1 MSIFIMKGGELID
14 EGGYGCVFHP
24 AINEKGEDMKTLQL
38 VSKLQKYNTSAINEI
53 EISGIISNIKGYLNH
68 FAPVIRY
75 ANINVS
81 KIKTDSLKNCSIISD
96 KKVKKLINLKMNY
109 VDGGSFLNYL
119 IKNKNSKKIINNM
132 IHCYIHILKGIK
144 LLLENNVVH
153 YDIKGDN
160 ILFDEIKE
168 IPIIIDFGLSIN
180 INKLNMNVLS
190 TGLLK
195 KYFYVYA
202 PDYYVWPLEIHYI
215 SYLINVNMLPN
226 DDELKEIAKLVTK
239 YNKGLY
245 YNFSSNFINNYE
257 KLCYRQLLNYKKE
270 KNLNNLIVKIL
281 GYKNYWD
288 NYSLSILYLKFL
300 KYFKKEQGY
309 VYNNFIVFFSKLLLK
324 NINPNPEKR
333 LTLEDTWQIFTEFIY
348 NNNVSNIK
356 TFKKLTQ
363 LYIINRDNMNKELI
377 KEKQNLQK
385 ITKKS
390 IQKKD

>member
-1 MSIFIMKGGELID
+1 
-14 EGGYGCVFHP
+14 
-24 AINEKGEDMKTLQL
+24 
-38 VSKLQKYNTSAINEI
+38 
-53 EISGIISNIKGYLNH
+53 
-68 FAPVIRY
+68 
-75 ANINVS
+75 
-81 KIKTDSLKNCSIISD
+81 
-96 KKVKKLINLKMNY
+96 
-109 VDGGSFLNYL
+109 
-119 IKNKNSKKIINNM
+119 
-132 IHCYIHILKGIK
+132 
-144 LLLENNVVH
+144 
-153 YDIKGDN
+153 
-160 ILFDEIKE
+160 
-168 IPIIIDFGLSIN
+168 
-180 INKLNMNVLS
+180 
-190 TGLLK
+190 
-195 KYFYVYA
+195 
-202 PDYYVWPLEIHYI
+202 
-215 SYLINVNMLPN
+215 MLPN

-257 KLCYRQLLNYKKE
+257 KLCYQQLLNYKKE

-281 GYKNYWD
+281 GYKHYWD

-324 NINPNPEKR
+324 NINPNPEQR

-363 LYIINRDNMNKELI
+363 LYIINRDNMNKELL